1 MSKCTRDRWGKG
13 CTSDRPQTTEQT
25 KEIEANFKKMLAD
38 RGGQDRTFYGGNLSP
53 TVVKDSLEQSVNTK
67 SSKNK

>member
-13 CTSDRPQTTEQT
+13 CASDRPQTTEQT
-25 KEIEANFKKMLAD
+25 KEIEANLKKMLAD
-38 RGGQDRTFYGGNLSP
+38 RNAQNAYFEKKEEQVS
-53 TVVKDSLEQSVNTK
+53 EQSVNTK